1 MIRIGQEHLKQI
13 RRHAEASYPHEC
25 CGLLLGQIENG
36 VKFLVEPLPIE
47 NLREEEARH
56 NRYLISSEE
65 RFRAELKARKR
76 GLGVIGCYHSHPD
89 AVARP
94 SEFDREHAP
103 FPVESFLIVS
113 VQNGVSQELTSW
125 VLSDDRTAFHPE
137 EIVEE

>member
-1 MIRIGQEHLKQI
+1 MIRAGSKHLEQI
-13 RRHAEASYPHEC
+13 RKHAESSYPYEC
-25 CGLLLGQIENG
+25 CGLLLGRIESG
-36 VKFLVEPLPIE
+36 VKLLLEVLPIA
-47 NLREEEARH
+47 NSREEEARH

-65 RFRAELKARKR
+65 RFRAERAARKR
-76 GLGVIGCYHSHPD
+76 GIGVIGCYHSHPN

-103 FPVESFLIVS
+103 FPVESFVIVS
-113 VQNGVSQELTSW
+113 VQDAISQELTSW